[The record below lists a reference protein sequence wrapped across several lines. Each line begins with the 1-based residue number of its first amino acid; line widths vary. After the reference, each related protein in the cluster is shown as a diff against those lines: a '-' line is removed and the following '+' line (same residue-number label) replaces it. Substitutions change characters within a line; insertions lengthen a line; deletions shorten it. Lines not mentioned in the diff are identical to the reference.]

1 MRVPGANNLAVG
13 IVGEVSGDVFSLF
26 DAEVESV
33 AMFELDLAVC
43 LKVVQGADNSD
54 GSGKFTEFVRLPAS
68 HRDLSLVVDSGV
80 TVGQIVEIAG
90 RNRIVTSAT
99 VFDVFEGKGVPE
111 GKKAIAIRLVYQ
123 SPNKTLTAD
132 QVGKIEQQTLKQLAN
147 ELGAELR
154 V

>member
-1 MRVPGANNLAVG
+1 M
-13 IVGEVSGDVFSLF
+13 
-26 DAEVESV
+26 
-33 AMFELDLAVC
+33 
-43 LKVVQGADNSD
+43 
-54 GSGKFTEFVRLPAS
+54 
-68 HRDLSLVVDSGV
+68 
-80 TVGQIVEIAG
+80 
-90 RNRIVTSAT
+90 TSAT